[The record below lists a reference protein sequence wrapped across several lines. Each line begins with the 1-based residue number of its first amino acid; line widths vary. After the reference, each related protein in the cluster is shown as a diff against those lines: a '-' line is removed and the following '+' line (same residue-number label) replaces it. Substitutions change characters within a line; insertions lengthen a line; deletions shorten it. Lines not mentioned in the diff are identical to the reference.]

1 MLLEIELSRVKT
13 PCVTESGELSG
24 RKDRFQEF
32 AGREGE
38 QLGDI
43 SRDRDTGLTNA
54 EELVDKPSV
63 KQLIRKCT
71 PRVPSIWQGLG
82 NTVMIDV
89 PGRDEDCSDEP
100 GTEGTRG
107 HRGIV
112 VVINHSTDLGIW
124 GVLVE

>member
-54 EELVDKPSV
+54 EELDRKSTRLNSSHSEISRMPS
-63 KQLIRKCT
+63 
-71 PRVPSIWQGLG
+71 SA
-82 NTVMIDV
+82 
-89 PGRDEDCSDEP
+89 
-100 GTEGTRG
+100 
-107 HRGIV
+107 
-112 VVINHSTDLGIW
+112 
-124 GVLVE
+124 